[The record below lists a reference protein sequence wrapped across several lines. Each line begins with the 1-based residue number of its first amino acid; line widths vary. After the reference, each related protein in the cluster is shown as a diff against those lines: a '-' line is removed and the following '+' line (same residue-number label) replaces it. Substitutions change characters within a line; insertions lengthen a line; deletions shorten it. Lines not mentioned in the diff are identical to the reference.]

1 VIYRL
6 KVWSNIDLD
15 QSKADVL
22 PVGGAQPHKSETFS
36 VTALQVALGPVER
49 FVDRPRCGAEARYT
63 NTPQSWP
70 CSNGEQWVSGVS
82 ANGQ

>member
-49 FVDRPRCGAEARYT
+49 FVNCPRCSAKTCYA
-63 NTPQSWP
+63 NTP
-70 CSNGEQWVSGVS
+70 
-82 ANGQ
+82 